1 MSDGDAGPVV
11 VQFATGRAGRPA
23 PATLRRWAL
32 SALAASGRAGA
43 LTLRVVDADEGA
55 ALNRTWR
62 GKRGPT
68 NVLSFPLE
76 TPPGVPEPQLG
87 DIVICAPVVEREAA
101 AQGKARTAHW
111 AHMVVHGVLHLVGH
125 DHQEPRAAAAMERLE
140 IDLLAQLGYP
150 DPYHDRSFP

>member
-1 MSDGDAGPVV
+1 MNRTAAGPVA

-32 SALAASGRAGA
+32 VVLDAVGRAGA
-43 LTLRVVDADEGA
+43 VTLRVVDSDEGA
-55 ALNRTWR
+55 ELNRAWR

-76 TPPGVPEPQLG
+76 APPGAPEPQLG
-87 DIVICAPVVEREAA
+87 DVVICAPVVEREAA
-101 AQGKARTAHW
+101 AQGKPPAAHW
-111 AHMVVHGVLHLVGH
+111 AHMVVHGLLHLAGH
-125 DHQEPRAAAAMERLE
+125 DHQHSREAAAMERLE

-150 DPYHDRSFP
+150 NPYHD